1 MAHSYIHIPVIET
14 DTMFT
19 SSGSN
24 SISEFTVKHEAHEIP
39 GELTV
44 YREYSPIKM
53 ATNFRCRYYYQDKVH
68 TKLLMVE
75 SFSLADPELNSE
87 IVIDTFVDELSNDY
101 PGIHPKVLELFR
113 ERVAFAFA
121 DTLEVG
127 GPAASSE
134 QESDGLPAWESIQ
147 KASKELPGITT
158 LVKSPC
164 DCKRKYDHFT
174 LWSLIQHLN
183 DEHKEWTR
191 EKIAD
196 WLDELHDSG
205 EVNIEFEPW
214 KEEDEQDTREG

>member
-1 MAHSYIHIPVIET
+1 
-14 DTMFT
+14 MFT
-19 SSGSN
+19 SSGIN
-24 SISEFTVKHEAHEIP
+24 INSEFTVKSEAHEIP
-39 GELTV
+39 GHLTV
-44 YREYSPIKM
+44 YGEYSPLKM
-53 ATNFRCRYYYQDKVH
+53 VTTFRCRYSYRGKVH

-75 SFSLADPELNSE
+75 SFSLTDFELNSE
-87 IVIDTFVDELSNDY
+87 IVIDTFVAELRDDY
-101 PGIHPKVLELFR
+101 PEIHTKVLKLFR

-134 QESDGLPAWESIQ
+134 QKSESLPAWGDIQ

-205 EVNIEFEPW
+205 KVNIEFEPW